1 MPSVISKEQL
11 RDSMK
16 KEKGVNIFGRFF
28 SNRELFWNGV
38 AFLFIGIAYDVLAI
52 GNSLPAD
59 WKENIDSV
67 STVDSGWFFQT
78 LLFVI
83 SYLLLDKRFFGADL
97 QEIIKKNGYP
107 KYFLL
112 KFLLVFALIFVNL
125 TLKAVAL
132 ILFF

>member
-1 MPSVISKEQL
+1 MKE
-11 RDSMK
+11 
-16 KEKGVNIFGRFF
+16 EKGVNIFGRFF
-28 SNRELFWNGV
+28 SNRELFWNGL
-38 AFLFIGIAYDVLAI
+38 AFLLIGIAYDVLAI

-59 WKENIDSV
+59 WKENMESLNN
-67 STVDSGWFFQT
+67 VDSGWFFQA

-97 QEIIKKNGYP
+97 QEIIKKNGFH

-112 KFLLVFALIFVNL
+112 KFLLVFVLIFINL

>member
-1 MPSVISKEQL
+1 MLNVHL
-11 RDSMK
+11 RGSMK
-16 KEKGVNIFGRFF
+16 EEKGAYIFGRFF

-38 AFLFIGIAYDVLAI
+38 AFLIMGITYDVLAI
-52 GNSLPAD
+52 GNLLPLD
-59 WKENIDSV
+59 WKENMESLN
-67 STVDSGWFFQT
+67 SVDSGWFFQA

-97 QEIIKKNGYP
+97 QEIIKKNGFH

-125 TLKAVAL
+125 ILKVVAL